1 MTTDNGNIDDLLDDI
16 PEDGQIEPQEQ
27 IQEPVPVDTPDAE
40 PEATQEEA
48 VVLESQV
55 AKLFAPVDHS
65 GGTVPVNKHVEL
77 RKRAQAAEKRV
88 EELESK
94 QSNVTPNDV
103 LAELNGLVGGEDDG
117 IVEVGQ
123 VKKILEKLPDVINN
137 IATNKINE
145 TVTNI
150 GNQNFQAKAK
160 LDEEAI
166 RATTKDYDS
175 TVDLALK
182 MNLISDAEFEACKQT
197 ANMPAAIYKV
207 AQEKVNGLRST
218 LGVSVPASTT
228 VNNNTP
234 TAEPVADDEAFEN
247 DEDAFAAMTGGS

>member
-1 MTTDNGNIDDLLDDI
+1 MTTDNGSINDLLDDI

-27 IQEPVPVDTPDAE
+27 IQEPAPVETPAVE
-40 PEATQEEA
+40 PEVTQEE
-48 VVLESQV
+48 VKEVESQV

-88 EELESK
+88 KELETS

-103 LAELNGLVGGEDDG
+103 LAELNGLVSGEEDG

-150 GNQNFQAKAK
+150 GNQNFQIKAK

-166 RATTKDYDS
+166 RATTKDYDT

-182 MNLISDAEFEACKQT
+182 MNLISDAEFEDCKQT

-234 TAEPVADDEAFEN
+234 TAELVDEEAFEN
-247 DEDAFAAMTGGS
+247 DEEAFAAMTGGS